1 MREHTLAIIAHRHR
15 PIELFFWTTR
25 YALIQW
31 SLEEKVKAKE
41 KNQTEES
48 FFCIRDI
55 YINSDDKRRS
65 ALSGL

>member
-1 MREHTLAIIAHRHR
+1 MREHTLAIIAQTSTN
-15 PIELFFWTTR
+15 ELFFWTTR

-31 SLEEKVKAKE
+31 SLEEKIKAKE